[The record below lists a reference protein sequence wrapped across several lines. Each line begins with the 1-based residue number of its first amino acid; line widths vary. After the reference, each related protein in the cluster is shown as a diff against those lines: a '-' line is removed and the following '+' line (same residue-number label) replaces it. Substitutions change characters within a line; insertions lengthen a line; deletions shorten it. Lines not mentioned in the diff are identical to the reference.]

1 MMNDEFK
8 KFIIHHLSFIIH
20 YLSFVVFIMKLISEN
35 IIDLVAEKLDEGSDA
50 AYEKACEDFSKQQ
63 PAVFSYLFSEDI
75 ALLTEDEREY
85 LLYLA
90 LIIWKSVVKAVKKVP
105 VVTALRIDQAEE
117 DNWALLEPVKSNRF
131 TDKADVFFKNYP
143 QEDLLAFVEDMLT
156 DDENSEVT
164 KEGREPMF
172 VALKTVIDVFCV

>member
-1 MMNDEFK
+1 MINVNLLFIIYHSS
-8 KFIIHHLSFIIH
+8 FIIHHF
-20 YLSFVVFIMKLISEN
+20 FIMKLISEN
-35 IIDLVAEKLDEGSDA
+35 IIDSVAEKLDEGSDA
-50 AYEKACEDFSKQQ
+50 AYDKACEDFSKQQ
-63 PAVFSYLFSEDI
+63 PAVYSYLFSEDI

-90 LIIWKSVVKAVKKVP
+90 LIIWKSVLKVAKKMP

-117 DNWALLEPVKSNRF
+117 DNWALLEPVKSKRF
-131 TDKADVFFKNYP
+131 SDKADVFFKKYP

>member
-1 MMNDEFK
+1 MVNANSSFV
-8 KFIIHHLSFIIH
+8 IYIYHSSFII
-20 YLSFVVFIMKLISEN
+20 SCFIMKLISEN

-50 AYEKACEDFSKQQ
+50 AYDKACEEFSKQQ

-90 LIIWKSVVKAVKKVP
+90 LIIWKSVVKATAKSGKKVP

-117 DNWALLEPVKSNRF
+117 DNWALLEPVKSKRF
-131 TDKADVFFKNYP
+131 SDKADVFFKNYP

-156 DDENSEVT
+156 DDENTDVT

-172 VALKTVIDVFCV
+172 VALKTIIDVFCV